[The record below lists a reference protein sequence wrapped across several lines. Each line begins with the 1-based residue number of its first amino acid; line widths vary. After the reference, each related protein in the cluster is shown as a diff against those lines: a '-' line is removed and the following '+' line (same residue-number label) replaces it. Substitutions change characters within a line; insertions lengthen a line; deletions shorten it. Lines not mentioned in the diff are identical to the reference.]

1 MVRSDGSKPPWMR
14 QSTERAGARE
24 ENDMYETT
32 TTRTLT
38 RFGRSLALA
47 GEAVRSDRDTA
58 ARYFWRGPRGLRP
71 LGWNSREASERLC
84 AIAAT
89 E

>member
-1 MVRSDGSKPPWMR
+1 
-14 QSTERAGARE
+14 
-24 ENDMYETT
+24 MYTT
-32 TTRTLT
+32 TATRTLT

-58 ARYFWRGPRGLRP
+58 RYFWFGPRGLRP
-71 LGWNSREASERLC
+71 LGWTSRAAEGRLREI
-84 AIAAT
+84 AAAEPPSDAAT

>member
-1 MVRSDGSKPPWMR
+1 
-14 QSTERAGARE
+14 
-24 ENDMYETT
+24 MYETT

-47 GEAVRSDRDTA
+47 GEVVRSDRDVA

-71 LGWNSREASERLC
+71 LGWSGMEAEGRLRE
-84 AIAAT
+84 IAVADIG
-89 E
+89 